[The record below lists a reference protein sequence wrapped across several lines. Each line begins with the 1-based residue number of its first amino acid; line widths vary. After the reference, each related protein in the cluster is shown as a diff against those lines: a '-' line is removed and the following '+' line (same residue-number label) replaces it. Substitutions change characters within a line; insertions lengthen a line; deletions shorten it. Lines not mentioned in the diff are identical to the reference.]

1 VVWATSWRVGCGRAV
16 FKEGKWYKTLLVCNY
31 GPAGNMMGG
40 EMYKGGPPC
49 SACPSG
55 TCCGSSC
62 RRSGIQS
69 RYSGLCSKTRISVH
83 SNFTRNVFY
92 ALLQF

>member
-1 VVWATSWRVGCGRAV
+1 
-16 FKEGKWYKTLLVCNY
+16 
-31 GPAGNMMGG
+31 GNMMGG
-40 EMYKGGPPC
+40 EMYKAGTPC

-69 RYSGLCSKTRISVH
+69 RYSGLCSKTRISVY
-83 SNFTRNVFY
+83 SNFTRNGFY
-92 ALLQF
+92 ALFPF